1 MAITRSRCVG
11 PAGSGLKYRASTAW
25 PPAGALVVEAT
36 SDDAAATGTSGT
48 KIRPNVTRLARPA
61 RQEPV
66 PIVVTVQRAD
76 RRRVVPTV
84 SSPWLDTDGTVGS
97 PPAIAGAAR
106 CRGVPVVWSRMLGRP
121 VFDYRHEYEF
131 ALTPAAMWERMEH
144 LDQFETWWP
153 WLQECRLEG
162 GGLRP
167 GSVLHGVVVPPL
179 PYRMAIRVEL
189 TRCEQPGVIDALVG
203 GDLEGEAHLRVRAE
217 GIASRVEV
225 AWTVEMMQRPMR
237 LASRFG
243 RPLLQW
249 GHDRVV
255 EMTVNGFRRRLEA
268 ADT

>member
-1 MAITRSRCVG
+1 
-11 PAGSGLKYRASTAW
+11 
-25 PPAGALVVEAT
+25 
-36 SDDAAATGTSGT
+36 
-48 KIRPNVTRLARPA
+48 
-61 RQEPV
+61 
-66 PIVVTVQRAD
+66 
-76 RRRVVPTV
+76 
-84 SSPWLDTDGTVGS
+84 
-97 PPAIAGAAR
+97 
-106 CRGVPVVWSRMLGRP
+106 MLGRP
-121 VFDYRHEYEF
+121 VFDYRREYEF

-144 LDQFETWWP
+144 LDQFESWWP
-153 WLQECRLEG
+153 WLQEYRLEG
-162 GGLRP
+162 GGLTP

-255 EMTVNGFRRRLEA
+255 EMTVERLSPETRGGRHLTRTRRSRYTTPRRARPAKCTPPAFGCA
-268 ADT
+268 ARADPAKPLRGREPVI